1 MENNKLI
8 IIALLVIIIALLACI
23 LAVMPN
29 MNKQDVKLTFRSDSA
44 INEGDS
50 IEIQLTDVNGTP
62 LVNQTLN
69 VTVTDENKT
78 NDNHAILTNEE
89 GVGTLSLD
97 KSPGDYSV
105 SVRYG
110 GNSNYKESTISQN
123 VTVKVAETTAAS
135 STSSQSSAL
144 PYSLNNLPPSN
155 DPYPETSREQLDEYT
170 VMQKYE
176 DGYISYVDLRTGKR
190 SSGGYYK

>member
-1 MENNKLI
+1 MENNRI
-8 IIALLVIIIALLACI
+8 IIILLLVIIIALLACI
-23 LAVMPN
+23 LTVMPN
-29 MNKQDVKLTFRSDSA
+29 MNKQDVKLAFISDST

-50 IEIQLTDVNGTP
+50 IEIQLTDMNGTP
-62 LVNQTLN
+62 LANQSLN
-69 VTVTDENKT
+69 VTVTDGNKT
-78 NDNHAILTNEE
+78 DYHSILTN
-89 GVGTLSLD
+89 GDGKATLDID
-97 KSPGDYSV
+97 KSAGDYGV

-110 GNSNYKESTISQN
+110 GNSNYRQSSISQN
-123 VTVKVAETTAAS
+123 VTVKVPQTTSAS
-135 STSSQSSAL
+135 TGSQSSEL

-155 DPYPETSREQLDEYT
+155 DPYPETSREQVSEYI

>member
-23 LAVMPN
+23 LTVMPN
-29 MNKQDVKLTFRSDSA
+29 MNKQDVKLAFISDST

-50 IEIQLTDVNGTP
+50 IEIQLTDMNGTP
-62 LVNQTLN
+62 LANQSLN
-69 VTVTDENKT
+69 VSVTDGNKT
-78 NDNHAILTNEE
+78 DYHSILTN
-89 GVGTLSLD
+89 GDGKATLDID
-97 KSPGDYSV
+97 KSAGDYGV
-105 SVRYG
+105 SVRYD
-110 GNSNYKESTISQN
+110 GNSNYRQSSISQN
-123 VTVKVAETTAAS
+123 VTVKVPQTTSAS
-135 STSSQSSAL
+135 TGSQSSAL

-155 DPYPETSREQLDEYT
+155 DPYPETSREQVSEYI

>member
-1 MENNKLI
+1 MENNRI
-8 IIALLVIIIALLACI
+8 IIILLLVIIIVLLACI
-23 LAVMPN
+23 LTVMPN
-29 MNKQDVKLTFRSDSA
+29 MNKQDVKLAFISDST

-50 IEIQLTDVNGTP
+50 IEIQLTDMNGTP
-62 LVNQTLN
+62 LANQSLN

-78 NDNHAILTNEE
+78 DYHSILTN
-89 GVGTLSLD
+89 GDGKATLDID
-97 KSPGDYSV
+97 KSAGDYGV

-110 GNSNYKESTISQN
+110 GNSNYRQSSISQN
-123 VTVKVAETTAAS
+123 VTVKVPQTTSAS
-135 STSSQSSAL
+135 TGSQSSEL

-155 DPYPETSREQLDEYT
+155 DPYPETSREQVSEYI

-176 DGYISYVDLRTGKR
+176 DGYISYVDLRNGKR